1 MLSMTTQVIEGAGMV
16 FLIMDSID
24 ISEEVKMLTMITTHL
39 LRGFMKMKSISKRI
53 KADGMRFKVNGTMNM
68 TLGFMLCKQNDMMM
82 KV

>member
-1 MLSMTTQVIEGAGMV
+1 MV

-24 ISEEVKMLTMITTHL
+24 ISEEVKMLTVITTHL
-39 LRGFMKMKSISKRI
+39 SRGFMKMKSISKMI
-53 KADGMRFKVNGTMNM
+53 KADGMKFKVNGTTDM